1 MNEFA
6 RPNLAVTD
14 LPPAGASDS
23 GKVLTADATGVPI
36 WAVPDPASVF
46 PELPETDGAYVLTVT
61 VDDGEAT
68 YSWESTAEQ
77 PEDNSGGK

>member
-23 GKVLTADATGVPI
+23 GKVLTADEIGVPV
-36 WAVPDPASVF
+36 WAEIPDPKASL
-46 PELPETDGAYVLTVT
+46 PELPEVDGAYVLTVT
-61 VDDGEAT
+61 IDDGEAT
-68 YSWESTAEQ
+68 YSWESAAE
-77 PEDNSGGK
+77 